1 MARSTSW
8 VGTDFELLEFLNAIR
23 RNCTCTD
30 VIGGSCAA
38 HELAQADQATINR
51 LIFAR
56 RIADRLCREEW
67 RTSTRR
73 PHPSSSTS
81 TTP

>member
-73 PHPSSSTS
+73 PHRSSSTS
-81 TTP
+81 ATP